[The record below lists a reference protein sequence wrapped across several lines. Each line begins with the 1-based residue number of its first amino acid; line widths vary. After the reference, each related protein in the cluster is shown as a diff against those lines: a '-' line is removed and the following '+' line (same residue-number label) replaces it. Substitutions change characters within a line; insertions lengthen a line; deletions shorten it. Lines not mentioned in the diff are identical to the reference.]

1 MKGGFN
7 ALRDGAT
14 PRPAAGC
21 QESPGRRSANCP
33 APSHVLQGWPCSQSS
48 TPGDTWAPEKTQA
61 PPPASPSKSG
71 RLREEARGC
80 RGGRGPCPEAAAL
93 PRCLLPLRGGSG
105 RGRQGEEPRSRL
117 PPGARPRSHQPL
129 STQGI
134 VSGVG
139 TSGLPQGQSRVAVV
153 WVPGPSVA
161 PLLTSRGEAVP
172 GQQRGAAAGRAA
184 KFAAAGPPAGP
195 AQQRW
200 AGAQA
205 CLTHRRVHRGGAGT
219 GGGEYEPWPV
229 RRESAG
235 GRARPREGGAV
246 TADAAWEKPRSH
258 GLGVRPALQ
267 PVASADLAPV
277 P

>member
-1 MKGGFN
+1 M
-7 ALRDGAT
+7 LSET
-14 PRPAAGC
+14 EPR
-21 QESPGRRSANCP
+21 
-33 APSHVLQGWPCSQSS
+33 HVLPLAARRAQAEGPRTVLHPRMFCRAGLAARAARPE
-48 TPGDTWAPEKTQA
+48 TPGLPRKLRHHHLLPHQNRGGCGRKQEAAEGA
-61 PPPASPSKSG
+61 EGPAQR
-71 RLREEARGC
+71 RLPC
-80 RGGRGPCPEAAAL
+80 RGASCPC
-93 PRCLLPLRGGSG
+93 GSG

-246 TADAAWEKPRSH
+246 TADAAREEPRSH

>member
-1 MKGGFN
+1 MLSETEPRHVPPLAARRAQAEGPRTVLHSRMSAGP
-7 ALRDGAT
+7 ALQPETHARRHLGSRENSGTTTCFPIKIGA
-14 PRPAAGC
+14 AAG
-21 QESPGRRSANCP
+21 GRKRLQRGQRALPRGGCP
-33 APSHVLQGWPCSQSS
+33 APV
-48 TPGDTWAPEKTQA
+48 
-61 PPPASPSKSG
+61 PPAPS
-71 RLREEARGC
+71 
-80 RGGRGPCPEAAAL
+80 
-93 PRCLLPLRGGSG
+93 LRGGSG

-229 RRESAG
+229 RRVG
-235 GRARPREGGAV
+235 GREGTSSGGGSGHRRRGSGEAEESRARSPPC
-246 TADAAWEKPRSH
+246 TSTC
-258 GLGVRPALQ
+258 GL
-267 PVASADLAPV
+267 S
-277 P
+277 

>member
-1 MKGGFN
+1 MLSETEPRHAPPLAARRAQAEGPRTVLHPRMSAGL
-7 ALRDGAT
+7 ALQPEQHARRHLGSRENSGTTTCFPIKIGA
-14 PRPAAGC
+14 AAGG
-21 QESPGRRSANCP
+21 SKR
-33 APSHVLQGWPCSQSS
+33 LQS
-48 TPGDTWAPEKTQA
+48 
-61 PPPASPSKSG
+61 
-71 RLREEARGC
+71 
-80 RGGRGPCPEAAAL
+80 GRGPCPEAAAL

-105 RGRQGEEPRSRL
+105 RGRQGEESRSRL

-246 TADAAWEKPRSH
+246 TADAAREKPRSH